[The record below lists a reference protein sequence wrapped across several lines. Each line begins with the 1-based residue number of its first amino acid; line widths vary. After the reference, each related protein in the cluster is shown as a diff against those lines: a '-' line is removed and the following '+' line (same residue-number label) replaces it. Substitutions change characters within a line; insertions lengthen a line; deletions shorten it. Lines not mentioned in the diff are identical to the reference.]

1 MYLCTYLLQL
11 RRMLGMID
19 DDDIDEDDSNDDDND
34 DDYSKRCAVSE

>member
-1 MYLCTYLLQL
+1 ML